1 MIFDAHCDALMKLWQ
16 DRSLSFQ
23 DGPSLHVTLSGMV
36 DAGVKVQCFAIY
48 VPETVPEEARF
59 TAALEM
65 VDLFF
70 TRIVDMFPSVKAV
83 RTKQDIASL
92 REGEIGAML
101 TLEGCDAIG
110 ANLVKLKTLLRL
122 GVASVGL
129 TWNFPNAVA
138 DGAWEKRGA
147 GLTAFGRQV
156 IGLLNETK
164 RWVDVSH
171 LSEKAFWDVME
182 TARFPI
188 ASHSN
193 AHRLC
198 PHPRNLTDEQI
209 QALIKKDGM
218 IGINFVPYF
227 LTGDKRGA
235 TVADV
240 LRHLDYVCA
249 LGGENNVGFGSDF
262 DGITETVAGLEAVKD
277 YLRLVN
283 ELYKHYSS
291 SQVERFLFRNF
302 YEHLPE

>member
-23 DGPSLHVTLSGMV
+23 DGAPLHVTFSGMAE
-36 DAGVKVQCFAIY
+36 AGVKVQCFAIY

-65 VDLFF
+65 ADIFF
-70 TRIVDMFPSVKAV
+70 SRIVEAFPSIKFV
-83 RTKQDIASL
+83 RTKQDIAAL
-92 REGEIGAML
+92 KEGEIGAML
-101 TLEGCDAIG
+101 TLEGCDSIG

-156 IGLLNETK
+156 VELLNETK

-171 LSEKAFWDVME
+171 LSERAFWDVIE

-198 PHPRNLTDEQI
+198 PHPRNLTDEQLK
-209 QALIKKDGM
+209 ALIEKDGM

-227 LTGDKRGA
+227 LTKDKRRA
-235 TVADV
+235 TIADV
-240 LRHLDYVCA
+240 LRHLDHVCA

-262 DGITETVAGLEAVKD
+262 DGITETVSGLETVKQYD
-277 YLRLVN
+277 QLVN
-283 ELYKHYSS
+283 ELYKHYSAEQAS
-291 SQVERFLFRNF
+291 RFLFGNF
-302 YEHLPE
+302 YAHLPE

>member
-23 DGPSLHVTLSGMV
+23 DGPSLHVTLSGMTE
-36 DAGVKVQCFAIY
+36 AGVKVQCFAIY
-48 VPETVPEEARF
+48 IPETVPEEARF

-65 VDLFF
+65 ADIFF
-70 TRIVDMFPSVKAV
+70 TRIVEVFPSVKVV
-83 RTKQDIASL
+83 RTKRDIASL
-92 REGEIGAML
+92 QEGEIGAML

-156 IGLLNETK
+156 VELLNEMK

-171 LSEKAFWDVME
+171 LSEKAFWDVVE

-209 QALIKKDGM
+209 KALIEKDGM

-227 LTGDKRGA
+227 LTKDKRRA

-249 LGGENNVGFGSDF
+249 LGGTNNVGFGSDF
-262 DGITETVAGLEAVKD
+262 DGIAETVAGLEAVKE
-277 YLRLVN
+277 YTRLVN
-283 ELYKHYSS
+283 ELYKHYSAE
-291 SQVERFLFRNF
+291 QVDRFLFRNF
-302 YEHLPE
+302 YDHLPE

>member
-23 DGPSLHVTLSGMV
+23 DGAPLHVTFSGMAE
-36 DAGVKVQCFAIY
+36 AGVKVQCFAIY

-65 VDLFF
+65 ADIFF
-70 TRIVDMFPSVKAV
+70 SRIVEAFPSIKFV
-83 RTKQDIASL
+83 RTKQDIAAL
-92 REGEIGAML
+92 KEGEIGAML
-101 TLEGCDAIG
+101 TLEGCDSIG

-156 IGLLNETK
+156 VELLNETK

-171 LSEKAFWDVME
+171 LSERAFWDVIE

-198 PHPRNLTDEQI
+198 PHPRNLTDEQLK
-209 QALIKKDGM
+209 ALIEKDGM

-227 LTGDKRGA
+227 LTKDKRRA

-240 LRHLDYVCA
+240 LRHLDHVCA
-249 LGGENNVGFGSDF
+249 LGGEHNVGFGSDF
-262 DGITETVAGLEAVKD
+262 DGITETVSGLETVKQYD
-277 YLRLVN
+277 QLVN
-283 ELYKHYSS
+283 ELYKHYSAEQAS
-291 SQVERFLFRNF
+291 RFLFGNF
-302 YEHLPE
+302 YAHLPE

>member
-16 DRSLSFQ
+16 NRSLSFQ

-36 DAGVKVQCFAIY
+36 EAGVKVQCFAIY
-48 VPETVPEEARF
+48 VPETVPEEAKF

-65 VDLFF
+65 AELFF
-70 TRIVDMFPSVKAV
+70 ARIVEMFPSMKVV
-83 RTKQDIASL
+83 RTRQDIASL
-92 REGEIGAML
+92 KDGEIGAML

-110 ANLVKLKTLLRL
+110 ASLVKLKTLLRL

-156 IGLLNETK
+156 VELLNETR

-171 LSEKAFWDVME
+171 LSEKAFWDVVEM
-182 TARFPI
+182 ARFPI

-193 AHRLC
+193 VHRLC

-209 QALIKKDGM
+209 KALIEKDGM

-235 TVADV
+235 TVVDV

-277 YLRLVN
+277 YSRLAN
-283 ELYKHYSS
+283 ELYKHYPA

>member
-23 DGPSLHVTLSGMV
+23 DGPSLHVTLSGMA

>member
-16 DRSLSFQ
+16 DRSLSFH
-23 DGPSLHVTLSGMV
+23 DGAPLHVTFSGMAE
-36 DAGVKVQCFAIY
+36 AGIKVQCFAIY

-65 VDLFF
+65 VDIFF
-70 TRIVDMFPSVKAV
+70 ARIVEAFPSVKFV
-83 RTKQDIASL
+83 RTKQDIAAL
-92 REGEIGAML
+92 KEGEIGAML

-156 IGLLNETK
+156 VELLNETK

-171 LSEKAFWDVME
+171 LSERAFWDVIE
-182 TARFPI
+182 TACFPI

-198 PHPRNLTDEQI
+198 PHPRNLTDEQLK
-209 QALIKKDGM
+209 ALIEKDGM

-227 LTGDKRGA
+227 LTKDKRRA
-235 TVADV
+235 TIADV
-240 LRHLDYVCA
+240 LRHLDHVCA

-262 DGITETVAGLEAVKD
+262 DGITETVSGLETVKQYD
-277 YLRLVN
+277 QLVN
-283 ELYKHYSS
+283 ELYKHYSAE
-291 SQVERFLFRNF
+291 QVSRFLFGNF
-302 YEHLPE
+302 YAHLPE

>member
-23 DGPSLHVTLSGMV
+23 DGPSLHVALSGMAE
-36 DAGVKVQCFAIY
+36 AGVKVQCFAIY

-65 VDLFF
+65 ADLFF

-156 IGLLNETK
+156 IELLNETK

-209 QALIKKDGM
+209 QALIEKDGM

-227 LTGDKRGA
+227 LTSDKRGA

>member
-23 DGPSLHVTLSGMV
+23 DGAPLHVTFSGMAE
-36 DAGVKVQCFAIY
+36 AGVKVQCFAIY

-65 VDLFF
+65 ADIFF
-70 TRIVDMFPSVKAV
+70 SRIVEAFPSIKFV
-83 RTKQDIASL
+83 RTKQDIAAL
-92 REGEIGAML
+92 KEGEIGAML
-101 TLEGCDAIG
+101 TLEGCDSIG

-156 IGLLNETK
+156 VELLNETK

-171 LSEKAFWDVME
+171 LSERAFWDVIE

-198 PHPRNLTDEQI
+198 PHPRNLTDEQLK
-209 QALIKKDGM
+209 ALIEKDGM

-227 LTGDKRGA
+227 LTKDKRRA

-240 LRHLDYVCA
+240 LRHLDHVCA
-249 LGGENNVGFGSDF
+249 LGGEHNVGFGSDF
-262 DGITETVAGLEAVKD
+262 DGITETVSGLETVKQYD
-277 YLRLVN
+277 QLVN
-283 ELYKHYSS
+283 ELYKHYSDE
-291 SQVERFLFRNF
+291 QAARFLFGNF

>member
-23 DGPSLHVTLSGMV
+23 DGPSLHVTLSGMAE
-36 DAGVKVQCFAIY
+36 AGVKVQCFAIY

-65 VDLFF
+65 ADLFF

-156 IGLLNETK
+156 IELLNETK

-209 QALIKKDGM
+209 QALIEKDGM

-227 LTGDKRGA
+227 LTSDKRGA

>member
-23 DGPSLHVTLSGMV
+23 DEPSLHVTLSGMAE
-36 DAGVKVQCFAIY
+36 AGVKVQCFAIY

-59 TAALEM
+59 TVALEM
-65 VDLFF
+65 VDMFF
-70 TRIVDMFPSVKAV
+70 TRIVDLFPAVKVV
-83 RTKQDIASL
+83 RTKQDIATL
-92 REGEIGAML
+92 KEGEIGAML

-156 IGLLNETK
+156 VELLNETK

-182 TARFPI
+182 TACFPI

-193 AHRLC
+193 VYRLC

-209 QALIKKDGM
+209 KALIEKDGM
-218 IGINFVPYF
+218 IGINFVPDF
-227 LTGDKRGA
+227 LTNDKRRA

-249 LGGENNVGFGSDF
+249 LGGANNVGFGSDF
-262 DGITETVAGLEAVKD
+262 DGIEETVSGLEAVKE
-277 YLRLVN
+277 YPRLVN
-283 ELYKHYSS
+283 ELYKHYSAE
-291 SQVERFLFRNF
+291 QVERFLFRNF